1 MKLKVITLLGAGLLA
16 LTACG
21 AKAVD
26 YNTFHL
32 KANEAYE
39 KAKTVTFET
48 VTYKQTEGTD
58 VNTEIVVRF
67 EKGAYGLR
75 SDTPLD
81 KTATAMIL
89 VALLDASMAV
99 VVNESEG
106 MKYYING
113 FKVVDGD
120 TTATF
125 NEYGLITSSKTKD
138 AKFTVTYK
146 K

>member
-1 MKLKVITLLGAGLLA
+1 MKLKVITLLGAGLLS

-48 VTYKQTEGTD
+48 VTYKQTQGDEK
-58 VNTEIVVRF
+58 TEIVVRF
-67 EKGAYGLR
+67 EKGAYAVR

-81 KTATAMIL
+81 QTASALIL

-99 VVNESEG
+99 VVGENEG
-106 MKYYING
+106 MKYYVGG
-113 FKVVDGD
+113 FKVVDDD

-125 NEYGLITSSKTKD
+125 NEYGLITSSVTKD
-138 AKFTVTYK
+138 SKFTVSYK